1 MSIWGKVMGGVLG
14 WILGGPIGAII
25 GIILGH
31 NFDARSGSSWG
42 GFGGDPRVVRKV
54 FFDTT
59 FAVMGHISK
68 ADGRVSEREIQM
80 ARAVMD
86 HMNLSN
92 GQKDEAIR
100 MFREGKQSSFP
111 LDQTMRQFRQACH
124 MRHDL
129 FRMFLEIQVQAALA
143 DGGIS
148 NAEREILNRI
158 GEHLG
163 VGAHEIAQL
172 EALIRAARA
181 RTAGG
186 GWGGAG
192 HGGAGQQAANRG
204 VSLEQAYAV
213 LGVTKDSSDA
223 EVKRAYRKLMSQHH
237 PDKLAAKGLPEEM
250 MKLAQEKAQDITS
263 AYDVVKEARGMR

>member
-1 MSIWGKVMGGVLG
+1 MSLWGKIIGGVLG
-14 WILGGPIGAII
+14 FMLGGPIGAII
-25 GIILGH
+25 GVILGH
-31 NFDARSGSSWG
+31 NFDARSGLNWAG
-42 GFGGDPRVVRKV
+42 MGGDPRAVQRA

-59 FAVMGHISK
+59 FSVMGHISK

-86 HMNLSN
+86 HMNLSSA
-92 GQKDEAIR
+92 QKDEAIR
-100 MFREGKQSSFP
+100 QFREGKQSSFP
-111 LDQTMRQFRQACH
+111 LDETMQQFRRACH
-124 MRHDL
+124 MRRDL

-148 NAEREILNRI
+148 NAEREVLNRV

-163 VGAHEIAQL
+163 VGPHEIAQL

-181 RTAGG
+181 RTQGGAWSGAGG
-186 GWGGAG
+186 GR
-192 HGGAGQQAANRG
+192 QQAPNRG
-204 VSLEQAYAV
+204 ASLEQAYAV
-213 LGVTKDSSDA
+213 LGVSKESSDA

-263 AYDVVKEARGMR
+263 AYDVVKEARGLK